1 MKPAFWGLCVNET
14 CEEREKIFEGML
26 NIFAEIQKIFEEMQT
41 FSGEMWKISRETAR
55 ISVSLL
61 GQAVA
66 VVFAALAPG
75 QGNQWS
81 GPKAAAGWQACTWVK
96 IQTFAFS
103 VQCFQVEKQ
112 LVVFC
117 MLMILP

>member
-14 CEEREKIFEGML
+14 CEEREKIFEG
-26 NIFAEIQKIFEEMQT
+26 IFAEIQKIFEEMQT
-41 FSGEMWKISRETAR
+41 SSGEMWKISRETAR

-66 VVFAALAPG
+66 VGFAALAPG

-81 GPKAAAGWQACTWVK
+81 GPKGGADWQACTWVN
-96 IQTFAFS
+96 IQTFAFFS
-103 VQCFQVEKQ
+103 A
-112 LVVFC
+112 VFSC
-117 MLMILP
+117 

>member
-1 MKPAFWGLCVNET
+1 MNAAFWGMCVNET

-61 GQAVA
+61 G
-66 VVFAALAPG
+66 
-75 QGNQWS
+75 
-81 GPKAAAGWQACTWVK
+81 
-96 IQTFAFS
+96 
-103 VQCFQVEKQ
+103 
-112 LVVFC
+112 
-117 MLMILP
+117 

>member
-1 MKPAFWGLCVNET
+1 MNAAFLGMCVNET

-55 ISVSLL
+55 ICVSLL

-66 VVFAALAPG
+66 VGFAALSPG

-81 GPKAAAGWQACTWVK
+81 GPRVGAG
-96 IQTFAFS
+96 
-103 VQCFQVEKQ
+103 
-112 LVVFC
+112 
-117 MLMILP
+117 

>member
-1 MKPAFWGLCVNET
+1 MNET

-41 FSGEMWKISRETAR
+41 FFGEMWKISRETAR
-55 ISVSLL
+55 ICVSLL

-75 QGNQWS
+75 RGNQWS
-81 GPKAAAGWQACTWVK
+81 GPKGGAGQEGCTWVW
-96 IQTFAFS
+96 ITIRPVSAIGS
-103 VQCFQVEKQ
+103 V
-112 LVVFC
+112 
-117 MLMILP
+117 

>member
-1 MKPAFWGLCVNET
+1 MNAAFLGMCLNET

-55 ISVSLL
+55 ICVSLL

-66 VVFAALAPG
+66 VGFAAPAPDR
-75 QGNQWS
+75 GNQWS
-81 GPKAAAGWQACTWVK
+81 GPKARAGWQACTWVK
-96 IQTFAFS
+96 IQTFAFFS
-103 VQCFQVEKQ
+103 A
-112 LVVFC
+112 VFSC
-117 MLMILP
+117 

>member
-1 MKPAFWGLCVNET
+1 MVPMNSAFLGMCVNET

-41 FSGEMWKISRETAR
+41 SSGEMWKISRETAR
-55 ISVSLL
+55 ICVSLL

-81 GPKAAAGWQACTWVK
+81 SPKAGAGWQACTWVK
-96 IQTFAFS
+96 IQTFAFFS
-103 VQCFQVEKQ
+103 A
-112 LVVFC
+112 VFSC
-117 MLMILP
+117 